1 MWAGEY
7 RNLLGAYED
16 GEGHRIFWGRSS
28 FGRASPL
35 HGEGSKFDSCRLHQP
50 QKNYI
55 MIKVAA
61 GCYFEPEEDEPIDP
75 IVGKKTS
82 MDIPNPIYYR
92 KSELDDVPDDYATRI
107 MKMKKVEKNIP
118 QREVKTPDGFAIT
131 IAYNKS
137 GYQVIP
143 KEDLKNFR

>member
-1 MWAGEY
+1 
-7 RNLLGAYED
+7 
-16 GEGHRIFWGRSS
+16 
-28 FGRASPL
+28 
-35 HGEGSKFDSCRLHQP
+35 
-50 QKNYI
+50 

-61 GCYFEPEEDEPIDP
+61 GCYFEPEEDEPLDP

-82 MDIPNPIYYR
+82 IDLTNPIYYR

-143 KEDLKNFR
+143 KEDLKKWE